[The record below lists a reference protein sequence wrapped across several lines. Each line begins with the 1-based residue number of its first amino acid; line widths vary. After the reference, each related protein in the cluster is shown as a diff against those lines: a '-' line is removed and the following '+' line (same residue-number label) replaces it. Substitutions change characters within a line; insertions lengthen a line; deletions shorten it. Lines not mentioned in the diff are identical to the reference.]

1 LDCQSEKPATDTI
14 GRQQRYGV
22 SDLSGSVVADVIW
35 FVRLHRKS
43 QLCCRG
49 FFLNQVMLDEEYESV
64 KKDLAHAK
72 AQLAAATAFDEQ
84 KMWHRQIVTWN
95 NRLIA
100 LDNRLAAAAQAP
112 VHTTTTGA
120 HITDAAEGVRI
131 MTYVWL
137 RSDRGATRVE
147 CIVDTGC
154 PYPLLLSSATFDDVV
169 ASLGVPVQKL
179 YGRYPQQARVEISLD
194 GETFDFVIQALKE
207 PSSDRKDSS
216 RDHKDSSSDH
226 KDPSSGHGN
235 LLGLPVLEVLR
246 YSVDCTQKCLVK
258 RCVPTGEEVLRV
270 RSWQPDGRVKVTKK
284 LPAGVFEMVVTR
296 DASPAAHASL
306 TSNDDTNS
314 AGAFGGYST
323 TVCSTPRAE
332 PAGGPPSAAQ
342 LLQVSGEAFWRLLQ
356 ECKAPPTGA

>member
-1 LDCQSEKPATDTI
+1 
-14 GRQQRYGV
+14 
-22 SDLSGSVVADVIW
+22 
-35 FVRLHRKS
+35 
-43 QLCCRG
+43 
-49 FFLNQVMLDEEYESV
+49 MLDEEYESV

-72 AQLAAATAFDEQ
+72 AQLAAATTFDEQ
-84 KMWHRQIVTWN
+84 KMWCDQIVAWN

-100 LDNRLAAAAQAP
+100 IDNRLAAAAQA
-112 VHTTTTGA
+112 A
-120 HITDAAEGVRI
+120 EHITDGYITDTEQANRI
-131 MTYVWL
+131 VTSVWL
-137 RSDRGATRVE
+137 RSDVKGGGGGATPIK
-147 CIVDTGC
+147 CFVDLGC
-154 PYPLLLSSATFDDVV
+154 PYPLVLSPATFDEVV

-194 GETFDFVIQALKE
+194 GTTFDFVIQALK
-207 PSSDRKDSS
+207 DSS
-216 RDHKDSSSDH
+216 R
-226 KDPSSGHGN
+226 GHGN
-235 LLGLPVLEVLR
+235 LLGLPALALLR

-270 RSWQPDGRVKVTKK
+270 RSWQPDGTVKVTNE